1 MKALISKLEPR
12 ENGYRVAQVEQD
24 DNIFG
29 VAADLFWVD
38 CPEECEADKWYY
50 SPDLDGC
57 LPIPE
62 PEPIPVV
69 EPTKEELMA
78 KLLELQAQ
86 LEGMK

>member
-1 MKALISKLEPR
+1 MKALISKIELR
-12 ENGYRVAQVEQD
+12 ENGYRVAQVEP
-24 DNIFG
+24 DNKIFE
-29 VAADLFWVD
+29 VAEDLFWVD
-38 CPEECEADKWYY
+38 CPNECEADKWYY
-50 SPDLDGC
+50 SPDLNGC
-57 LPIPE
+57 LSIPE